1 VDELPGG
8 LAIPDAKDRRRVFR
22 DLASLNAVLDRFNP
36 PLGGPGPFVLA
47 THPRTIL
54 ETRTTPLKDPA
65 RSRRGPQSMPVALA
79 VALLLVSGA
88 LLAPGLLVGPSLD
101 AAVFN
106 HIGGRLLDLVVPYV
120 GAWDHKPPGIYILSA
135 VAQAS
140 LGWLGPWTAD
150 WVLSL
155 GATAGIGLAVAA
167 VLRRLDVFG
176 LPRAAAAVGAII
188 FASQFLLALG
198 GGLTEAPAALFV
210 ALALVL
216 AVGSATAFRLAG
228 IGALICAALLVSVQ
242 LVPAGAAVLLL
253 SLALRPGDRLRAS
266 IVMGVGLVIPL
277 ALVAG
282 WLGVIGALP
291 AGLDAVVRYST
302 AYRGSSGNYGAILAA
317 PVAAWTVLASLF
329 LVTPALLGTFS
340 LARISPVQRAVAT
353 ALALWIGL
361 SLLVF
366 VVQGRF
372 YAHYAIPLAV
382 PLGILAGL
390 GLQRM
395 AESWRRARGLGRRAL
410 IALPLAATLVVSLCA
425 GIVSGAMQLTPIQ
438 DESARMD
445 AVAARLHQLP
455 SGTLLVWGNAPR
467 LYDLADRTP
476 ATRYSY
482 LYPLTT
488 PGYTTDAMIHDVA
501 RELAA
506 DPPEVIV
513 DAGSSAPGQPGF
525 LPLLIDRPIAT
536 DGRDL
541 DLLDPLRSFVME
553 RYDLAATVA
562 GWPIYLL
569 RSPEEPAT

>member
-1 VDELPGG
+1 
-8 LAIPDAKDRRRVFR
+8 
-22 DLASLNAVLDRFNP
+22 
-36 PLGGPGPFVLA
+36 
-47 THPRTIL
+47 
-54 ETRTTPLKDPA
+54 
-65 RSRRGPQSMPVALA
+65 VALA
-79 VALLLVSGA
+79 VALLLLSGA

-101 AAVFN
+101 AAVFSD
-106 HIGGRLLDLVVPYV
+106 IGGRLLDSVVPYV
-120 GAWDHKPPGIYILSA
+120 GAWDHKPPGIYLLSA

-150 WVLSL
+150 WLLSL
-155 GATAGIGLAVAA
+155 GASAGLGLAVAA
-167 VLRRLDVFG
+167 VLRRLDVSG
-176 LPRAAAAVGAII
+176 LPRAGAAVGATV

-198 GGLTEAPAALFV
+198 GGLTEAPAALLV

-216 AVGSATAFRLAG
+216 ALGSTSAFRLAG
-228 IGALICAALLVSVQ
+228 IGALIGAAFLVSVQ
-242 LVPAGAAVLLL
+242 LVPAGAGVLLL
-253 SLALRPGDRLRAS
+253 ALTLRPGERLRTS
-266 IVMGVGLVIPL
+266 ITMGVGLAIPL
-277 ALVAG
+277 ALVAA

-291 AGLDAVVRYST
+291 AALDAVVRYST
-302 AYRGSSGNYGAILAA
+302 AYRGSSGEYGAILAA

-329 LVTPALLGTFS
+329 LVTPALLGT
-340 LARISPVQRAVAT
+340 LARVPPVGRSVAI
-353 ALALWIGL
+353 ASMLWIGL
-361 SLLVF
+361 SLVLF

-395 AESWRRARGLGRRAL
+395 TESWRRARTLGRRAL
-410 IALPLAATLVVSLCA
+410 IILPRATTLAVSLFA

-445 AVAARLHQLP
+445 AVATRLRQLP

-467 LYDLADRTP
+467 LYDLTGRVP

-488 PGYTTDAMIHDVA
+488 PGYTTDAMIEDVA

-506 DPPEVIV
+506 EPPEVIV
-513 DAGSSAPGQPGF
+513 DAGSAAPGQPGF

-541 DLLDPLRSFVME
+541 DLLDPLRAFVGE

-562 GWPIYLL
+562 GWPIYVL
-569 RSPEEPAT
+569 RSAEGPAT

>member
-1 VDELPGG
+1 
-8 LAIPDAKDRRRVFR
+8 
-22 DLASLNAVLDRFNP
+22 
-36 PLGGPGPFVLA
+36 
-47 THPRTIL
+47 
-54 ETRTTPLKDPA
+54 
-65 RSRRGPQSMPVALA
+65 MPVALA

-101 AAVFN
+101 AAVFS
-106 HIGGRLLDLVVPYV
+106 HIGGRLLDSVVPYV
-120 GAWDHKPPGIYILSA
+120 GAWDHKPPGIYLLSA

-150 WVLSL
+150 WLLSI
-155 GATAGIGLAVAA
+155 GAGAGLGLAVAT
-167 VLRRLDVFG
+167 VLRRLDVPG
-176 LPRAAAAVGAII
+176 WPRAAAAVGATV

-198 GGLTEAPAALFV
+198 GGLTEAPAALLV

-216 AVGSATAFRLAG
+216 AMGSTSAFGMAG
-228 IGALICAALLVSVQ
+228 TGALMGAALLVSVQ
-242 LVPAGAAVLLL
+242 LVPAGAALLFL
-253 SLALRPGDRLRAS
+253 SLALRAGDRLRTS
-266 IVMGVGLVIPL
+266 IALGIGVAIPL
-277 ALVAG
+277 ALVAA
-282 WLGVIGALP
+282 WLAVIGALP
-291 AGLDAVVRYST
+291 AAVDAVISYST
-302 AYRGSSGNYGAILAA
+302 AYRGSSGNYGTILAA

-340 LARISPVQRAVAT
+340 LARIPPVGRSVAI
-353 ALALWIGL
+353 ASVLWIAL

-372 YAHYAIPLAV
+372 YAHYAIALAV
-382 PLGILAGL
+382 PMGILAGL

-395 AESWRRARGLGRRAL
+395 AGSWRRAGGLGRRAL
-410 IALPLAATLVVSLCA
+410 IALPLAATLAISLFA
-425 GIVSGAMQLTPIQ
+425 GIVAGAMQLAPIE

-445 AVAARLHQLP
+445 AVASRLSQLP
-455 SGTLLVWGNAPR
+455 NGTMLVWGNAPR
-467 LYDLADRTP
+467 LYDLAGRVP

-488 PGYTTDAMIHDVA
+488 PGYTTDAMIQDVA
-501 RELAA
+501 RQLAA

-541 DLLDPLRSFVME
+541 DLLDPLRSFVRE

-562 GWPIYLL
+562 GWPIYVL
-569 RSPEEPAT
+569 RRVVELAL